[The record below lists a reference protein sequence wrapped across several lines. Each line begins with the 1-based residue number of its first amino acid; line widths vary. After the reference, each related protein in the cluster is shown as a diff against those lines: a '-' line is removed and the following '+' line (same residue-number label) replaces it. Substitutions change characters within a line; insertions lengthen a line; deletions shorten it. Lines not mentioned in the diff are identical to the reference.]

1 MKYSLLT
8 LLMDLPATAIALL
21 HVRMMISLFCMNL
34 LIEVNPQKLHDVP
47 PKIQDHEPKNTI
59 LHECSNLI
67 EQNYFCEQV

>member
-34 LIEVNPQKLHDVP
+34 LIEVNPQKLNDVP

-67 EQNYFCEQV
+67 EQSYFREH

>member
-67 EQNYFCEQV
+67 KQSYLREH